1 LILKSPAKL
10 NLYLKV
16 LAKRKD
22 NYHNLR
28 TIFERI
34 SLCDTIVLRLR
45 RDGKIIIRCN
55 NPRVPGGEKN
65 IAFAAARLLQKSLK
79 VNYGAEI
86 KISKRIPVGSGLG
99 GGSSNAASV
108 LLGLNKLWKLS
119 LTKQRLAGLA
129 KKLGSDVPFFIY
141 EKPFAEGTGRG
152 QRIKLLPAL
161 NRVRLWHVLAVPKVQ
176 VLTPEIYKKWD
187 SNRRTPPLPNIK
199 KIERAGLTMPEYDVK
214 IWTSVLKARAL
225 ILLSQLL
232 FNDLEKITLKA
243 YPGAKKIKE
252 RLEDLGPK
260 AILMSGSGP
269 AVFAVVSSRKE
280 ALSLSRKLKAA
291 DSSCLV
297 SAVRTF

>member
-1 LILKSPAKL
+1 MILRSPAKL
-10 NLYLKV
+10 NLYLKI
-16 LAKRKD
+16 LRKRKD
-22 NYHNLR
+22 GYHNLK

-34 SLCDTIVLRLR
+34 NLCDTIVLRLR

-65 IAFAAARLLQKSLK
+65 IAFAAARLLQKSFK
-79 VNYGAEI
+79 VKYGAEI
-86 KISKRIPVGSGLG
+86 EIRKRIPVGAGLG

-108 LLGLNKLWKLS
+108 LLGLNKLWSLS
-119 LTKQRLAGLA
+119 LARRSLLALGE
-129 KKLGSDVPFFIY
+129 KLGSDVPFFIY
-141 EKPFAEGTGRG
+141 EKPFAEGSGRG
-152 QRIKLLPAL
+152 QKIRLLPML
-161 NRVRLWHVLAVPKVQ
+161 KKIRLWHVLAVPRVE
-176 VLTPEIYKKWD
+176 VLTAEIYKKWD
-187 SNRRTPPLPNIK
+187 SNRRTPLLLNIK
-199 KIERAGLTMPEYDVK
+199 KIERAGLTIPEYDVK
-214 IWTSVLKARAL
+214 ILTSALKTGAL
-225 ILLSQLL
+225 TLLSQLL